1 MGWSKRRHGYVFQD
15 PRDGA
20 VIGPKK
26 SEFADMRHANLKFN
40 AFMDDKKL
48 LVASLLQKEG
58 DFCWWV
64 YDVGDHWEHGLKVVQ
79 VLTEGEEE
87 FDEMR
92 VFYGRGACPGEES
105 VGLEG
110 KGCEAYATFLHTYK
124 RQPQLCKRAL
134 KAIAGAA
141 NHVNRPFEYDPL
153 IFQLEYH
160 RAELAAALA
169 DQGNNSAQ
177 PLLALQDLRISNNT
191 ILKEGKKVVSGCWH
205 CGNTESALMKCGK
218 CNTAAYCCRGCQVS
232 NWKTHKEE
240 CSALT
245 TTTTAVEAV
254 ETVEDAAKTTTI
266 DNSKEAN
273 ATD

>member
-26 SEFADMRHANLKFN
+26 SDFADMRHANLKFN

-79 VLTEGEEE
+79 VLTEGDEEY
-87 FDEMR
+87 DQIR
-92 VFYGRGACPGEES
+92 LLYGRGACPGEES

-110 KGCEAYATFLHTYK
+110 KGCEAYASFLQTYK

-141 NHVNRPFEYDPL
+141 NHVNRPVEYDPL
-153 IFQLEYH
+153 IFHVEQH
-160 RAELAAALA
+160 RAEFAATLA
-169 DQGNNSAQ
+169 DQGNITTQ
-177 PLLALQDLRISNNT
+177 PLLALQDLHIANNT
-191 ILKEGKKVVSGCWH
+191 PKEAKKVVSGCWH

-245 TTTTAVEAV
+245 TSTAVEA
-254 ETVEDAAKTTTI
+254 EGTAGEEPAAKTTNNI
-266 DNSKEAN
+266 DGTSAN
-273 ATD
+273 F

>member
-26 SEFADMRHANLKFN
+26 SDFADMRHANLKFN
-40 AFMDDKKL
+40 AFMDDKNL

-79 VLTEGEEE
+79 VLTEGDEEY
-87 FDEMR
+87 DHAR
-92 VFYGRGACPGEES
+92 LFYGRGACPGEDS
-105 VGLEG
+105 IGLKD
-110 KGCEAYATFLHTYK
+110 KGCEAYATFLQTYK
-124 RQPQLCKRAL
+124 RQPQLCKQAL
-134 KAIAGAA
+134 KTIAGAA
-141 NHVNRPFEYDPL
+141 NHVNRPVEYDQL
-153 IFQLEYH
+153 IFHLEYR

-169 DQGNNSAQ
+169 DQGNTSTQ
-177 PLLALQDLRISNNT
+177 PLLALKDLQLSSAIV
-191 ILKEGKKVVSGCWH
+191 KEDKKVSGCWH

-218 CNTAAYCCRGCQVS
+218 CNTAYYCCRGCQVS

-245 TTTTAVEAV
+245 NTAAVEATEKV
-254 ETVEDAAKTTTI
+254 EEGPKPVSEGKDS
-266 DNSKEAN
+266 NFAN
-273 ATD
+273 ANV